1 LLALTTSF
9 LKDSTAAPT
18 SWTKSTSQDNKA
30 LRVVSGS
37 GGGTGGSTA
46 FTSVFGSRAIPN
58 HY

>member
-1 LLALTTSF
+1 VSTSGQ
-9 LKDSTAAPT
+9 LSATCWAIT